1 MRAVVCSTL
10 GSIESLQVLDVP
22 SPEPASGE
30 VRVDIHAASLN
41 FMDVLTIHG
50 RYQGKSTL
58 PFIPGNELA
67 GVVSKL
73 GPGVQG
79 VAVGDRVTALASG
92 AFAEQAVVSAARL
105 VRVPDGMT
113 FRDAATFLIAY
124 GTALRALKTCGQL
137 QRGESLLVLGAA
149 GGMGIAAIEVGNAL
163 GAKTI
168 AAASTPEKREACLR
182 AGAAV
187 AIGYERLRE
196 ECAELTDRRG
206 IDVVFDPVGGELTEL
221 ALRSMAWRGRLLVIG
236 FASGTVPKVPVN
248 LALLQERIIA
258 GVYLG
263 GSIERD
269 PTSNADNYE
278 LLKTWYKD
286 GIVRPLIS
294 EEVGLEEVPAAL
306 GRMER
311 REVLAKVVVLPGK

>member
-1 MRAVVCSTL
+1 MRAVVCNTL
-10 GSIESLQVLDVP
+10 GSTEGLQILDVP
-22 SPEPASGE
+22 QPEPSSGE
-30 VRVDIHAASLN
+30 VRVDVHAASLN
-41 FMDVLTIHG
+41 FMDVLKIHG

-58 PFIPGNELA
+58 PFIPGNEFA
-67 GVVSKL
+67 GVVSKI

-79 VAVGDRVTALASG
+79 VAVGDRVAALGPG
-92 AFAEQAVVSAARL
+92 AFAEQAVVPAAHL
-105 VRVPDGMT
+105 VAVPDGMS

-124 GTALRALKTCGQL
+124 GTALRALKTCAQL
-137 QRGESLLVLGAA
+137 QPGEVLLVLGAS
-149 GGMGIAAIEVGNAL
+149 GGTGIAAIEVGNAL

-168 AAASTPEKREACLR
+168 AAASTPQKREACLR

-196 ECAELTDRRG
+196 ECDELTSRRG
-206 IDVVFDPVGGELTEL
+206 VDVVFDPVGGDLTEV
-221 ALRSMAWRGRLLVIG
+221 ALRATAWRGRLLVIG

-248 LALLQERIIA
+248 LALLQERILA
-258 GVYLG
+258 GVFLG

-278 LLKTWYKD
+278 LLKTWYKH
-286 GIVRPLIS
+286 GTIRPLIS

-311 REVLAKVVVLPGK
+311 REVLAKVVVLPRK